1 MSEELKLSEEDM
13 KVRQD
18 LASRL
23 QNNILS
29 IGDIEAAIGR
39 LTKQKENLLADHL
52 LLDKEIREFNGVLNE
67 KYAPKEPV
75 LAEA

>member
-39 LTKQKENLLADHL
+39 LTKQKEHLLADHL

-67 KYAPKEPV
+67 KYATKEPV

>member
-1 MSEELKLSEEDM
+1 MSQEMNLSEEDM
-13 KVRQD
+13 KIRQD

-39 LTKQKENLLADHL
+39 LTKQKENLMADHF
-52 LLDKEIREFNGVLNE
+52 LLDKEIRDFNGVLNE

-75 LAEA
+75 LTEA

>member
-1 MSEELKLSEEDM
+1 MSQEMNLSEEDL
-13 KVRQD
+13 KIRQD

-39 LTKQKENLLADHL
+39 LTKQKENLMADHL

-67 KYAPKEPV
+67 KYAPKAPV
-75 LAEA
+75 LEEA

>member
-1 MSEELKLSEEDM
+1 MSQEMNLSEEDM
-13 KVRQD
+13 KIRQD

-39 LTKQKENLLADHL
+39 LTKQKENLMADHL

-75 LAEA
+75 LEEA

>member
-75 LAEA
+75 LEEA

>member
-1 MSEELKLSEEDM
+1 MSQEMNLSEEDM
-13 KVRQD
+13 KIRQD

-39 LTKQKENLLADHL
+39 LTKQ
-52 LLDKEIREFNGVLNE
+52 NE

-75 LAEA
+75 LEEA

>member
-1 MSEELKLSEEDM
+1 MSQEMNLSEEDL
-13 KVRQD
+13 KIRQD
-18 LASRL
+18 LATRL

-29 IGDIEAAIGR
+29 IGDVEAAIGR

-52 LLDKEIREFNGVLNE
+52 LLDQEIREFNATLNE

-75 LAEA
+75 LEKV

>member
-13 KVRQD
+13 KIRQD

-29 IGDIEAAIGR
+29 IGDIEAAICR
-39 LTKQKENLLADHL
+39 RTKQKENLLADHL

-67 KYAPKEPV
+67 KYATKEPV

>member
-1 MSEELKLSEEDM
+1 MSQEMNLSEEDM
-13 KVRQD
+13 KIRQD

-75 LAEA
+75 LEEA

>member
-13 KVRQD
+13 KIRQD

-67 KYAPKEPV
+67 KYAAKEPV